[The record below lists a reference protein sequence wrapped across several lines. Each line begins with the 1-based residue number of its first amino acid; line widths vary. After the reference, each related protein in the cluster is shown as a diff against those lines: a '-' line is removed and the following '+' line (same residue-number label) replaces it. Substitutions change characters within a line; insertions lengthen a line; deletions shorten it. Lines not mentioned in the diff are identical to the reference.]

1 MGLESFSWVVLI
13 LALIESLLP
22 FCAFAVTADWDRS
35 FECFGA
41 VALLTDV
48 GISTL
53 RSLTYVWM
61 TGLVAAECPSVT
73 GPVLTFSICAA
84 ISAAAFVF
92 LLTFS
97 CTAEA
102 IGVVRVWCG
111 FFLVIFVAGMG
122 YLLHTVEKPI
132 KQSDVILDLM
142 MYAIVGGLVI
152 QAGNPLVKRFTMRGQ
167 SSLIKGL
174 ATIIKITC
182 YTFDALYFLE
192 HFRSSETVTK
202 SALTTHTVM
211 CVTGTVCGVFQLA
224 TRLLGS
230 KSRINAR
237 MSKFCHAIVS
247 LWELLYDIGTFL
259 GACIAACYSC
269 CCSPVES
276 VKECAKLHAQAIVVA
291 NVKSTVPLVLDL
303 TSSSSYTH
311 CRNTE
316 SSSSIEGEFQQRLN
330 GHTVTINIASPNDPF
345 VAAPPKLNGNH
356 QRYARYIN

>member
-1 MGLESFSWVVLI
+1 
-13 LALIESLLP
+13 
-22 FCAFAVTADWDRS
+22 
-35 FECFGA
+35 
-41 VALLTDV
+41 
-48 GISTL
+48 
-53 RSLTYVWM
+53 
-61 TGLVAAECPSVT
+61 
-73 GPVLTFSICAA
+73 
-84 ISAAAFVF
+84 
-92 LLTFS
+92 
-97 CTAEA
+97 
-102 IGVVRVWCG
+102 
-111 FFLVIFVAGMG
+111 MG

-152 QAGNPLVKRFTMRGQ
+152 QAGNPLVKRF
-167 SSLIKGL
+167 
-174 ATIIKITC
+174 ITC

-316 SSSSIEGEFQQRLN
+316 SSSIEGEFQQRLN

-356 QRYARYIN
+356 QR